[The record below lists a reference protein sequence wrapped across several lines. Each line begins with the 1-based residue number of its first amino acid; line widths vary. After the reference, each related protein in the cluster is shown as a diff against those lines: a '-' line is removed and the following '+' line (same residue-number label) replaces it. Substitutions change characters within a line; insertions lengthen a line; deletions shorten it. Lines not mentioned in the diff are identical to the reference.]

1 MLISL
6 TCLESD
12 EHSVILIFIQ
22 QQSGAKV
29 LQRMEL
35 DLIVILILVL
45 TFFLF
50 IAALSSLRCL
60 LLFLLDNFVGF
71 EFVEPSFGEL
81 NLVEL
86 SVAALDL
93 SQLITHDLP
102 IVGHLL
108 DNLVLQVVP
117 EVDQLIIVVEVRL

>member
-1 MLISL
+1 
-6 TCLESD
+6 
-12 EHSVILIFIQ
+12 
-22 QQSGAKV
+22 
-29 LQRMEL
+29 MEL

-50 IAALSSLRCL
+50 ITALSSLRCL
-60 LLFLLDNFVGF
+60 LLLFLDNFVGF

-93 SQLITHDLP
+93 SQFIAHDLP